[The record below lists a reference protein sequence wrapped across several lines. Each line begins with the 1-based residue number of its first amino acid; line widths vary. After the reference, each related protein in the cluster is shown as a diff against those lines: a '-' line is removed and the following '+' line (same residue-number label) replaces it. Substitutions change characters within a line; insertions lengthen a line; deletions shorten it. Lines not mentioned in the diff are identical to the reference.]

1 MNLFLLTNYLT
12 ILIAEEIIKQ
22 KGLADNIALVYP
34 MRGYLDGVKFRRLID
49 QSLFKEII
57 QIDEYPPYNQ
67 RNNAIIYRLY
77 LRKQNR
83 FIRKFY
89 NKMLNFDYVLSAYVP
104 VPTSLEGSALIQI
117 LSLRGISVNLFD
129 EGVPEVY
136 TPPFRQ
142 THISI
147 SIKVKNLLRLVLEY
161 VIYYGSNNLFNS
173 RSFSKLIK
181 SYPIRGYYALFPDL
195 LNNYN
200 FPIIEVN
207 ISNIIEKSPLI
218 IPSNINSLFLSRPM
232 SEDNLVSLD
241 EELQVLQ
248 TIYNFLPSGTYIKFH
263 PRESEEKIKIITSK
277 FTFIPVTEELMDV
290 PAEFFLKSNKLN
302 VISGYYSN
310 SLLIASKFSNFKVIS
325 FIGLFNK
332 FSSSP
337 VVFDKI
343 NEDFPNLIF
352 ISNSSKISK

>member
-1 MNLFLLTNYLT
+1 
-12 ILIAEEIIKQ
+12 
-22 KGLADNIALVYP
+22 
-34 MRGYLDGVKFRRLID
+34 
-49 QSLFKEII
+49 
-57 QIDEYPPYNQ
+57 
-67 RNNAIIYRLY
+67 
-77 LRKQNR
+77 
-83 FIRKFY
+83 
-89 NKMLNFDYVLSAYVP
+89 MLNFDFVLSAYVP
-104 VPTSLEGSALIQI
+104 APTSLEGSALIQI

-173 RSFSKLIK
+173 RSFSKVIK
-181 SYPIRGYYALFPDL
+181 SYPIRGYHALFPDL

-218 IPSNINSLFLSRPM
+218 IP
-232 SEDNLVSLD
+232 
-241 EELQVLQ
+241 
-248 TIYNFLPSGTYIKFH
+248 
-263 PRESEEKIKIITSK
+263 
-277 FTFIPVTEELMDV
+277 VTEELADV

-302 VISGYYSN
+302 ILSGYYSN
-310 SLLIASKFSNFKVIS
+310 SLLIASKFSNFKVKS
-325 FIGLFNK
+325 YVGLFNK
-332 FSSSP
+332 FSSNP
-337 VVFDKI
+337 MVFDKI

-352 ISNSSKISK
+352 ISNYSKISK